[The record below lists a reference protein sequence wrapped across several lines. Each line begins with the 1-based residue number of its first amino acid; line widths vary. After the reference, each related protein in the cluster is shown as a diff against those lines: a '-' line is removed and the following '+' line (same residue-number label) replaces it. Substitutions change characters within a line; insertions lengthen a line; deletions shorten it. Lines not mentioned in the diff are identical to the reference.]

1 MEVVEALAVEQ
12 ELSSMKGYNM
22 STENTEESVVEVAA
36 IEEQAVEVEAPSV
49 EAVEAVEVV
58 EAVDVVAEETAPVE
72 EAPAPN
78 SVQRRKPAR
87 DAVTVSGM
95 PKDDVLLSKCVFKNV
110 YARKSLT
117 IHHVQRRL
125 EELGYREAGS
135 DKDGW
140 YGDKTKLAV
149 AEFQKDNKLGDSGV
163 IDAATLEAI
172 FADDPYVNV
181 IID

>member
-1 MEVVEALAVEQ
+1 MVEEALAVEQ
-12 ELSSMKGYNM
+12 ELSSRKGYNM

-36 IEEQAVEVEAPSV
+36 IEEQAVEVEAP
-49 EAVEAVEVV
+49 AVEAVEVV
-58 EAVDVVAEETAPVE
+58 AEETAPAE
-72 EAPAPN
+72 EAPAPKPRP
-78 SVQRRKPAR
+78 SRKPPKVA
-87 DAVTVSGM
+87 VSGAA
-95 PKDDVLLSKCVFKNV
+95 KDDVHLSKCVFKNV

-125 EELGYREAGS
+125 NELGYREAGS

-140 YGDKTKLAV
+140 YGDLTKRAV
-149 AEFQKDNKLGDSGV
+149 AAFQKDNKLGDSGV

-172 FADDPYVNV
+172 FADDPYTNV